1 MNIAS
6 KIEEKITQAT
16 QQQGIVNNGITANF
30 LAEELNVKRNTVSH
44 HLNVLVKNNVLLKVN
59 SRPVIFFDKNILEQN
74 EQVSLESEYDSLAGL
89 QEAIKIKTD
98 VFDKVIGSEGSL
110 YAPIRQLRAA
120 AQYPPNGLPILLTG
134 PTGSGKSFLAQRYFQ
149 FCVQAGYI
157 SEQRK
162 LITLNCA
169 EYADNPELLS
179 SMLFGYKKGSFT
191 GAEADKPGL
200 LTEANNSM
208 IFLDEV
214 HRLDPKGQE
223 KLFSFLDN
231 QEITPLGETSRSK
244 HVNVRFICATTENI
258 NSSFLKTFIRRIPV
272 QVRVPSLRERNR
284 DEREELIISFFQQ
297 EAHKIGQTIHLN
309 RQVVDFMDSKSFT
322 SNVGQL
328 KNAVT
333 LSVANALNA
342 DKGEKNGVSIKLAN
356 LPQTVFSAANNYDE
370 KVTLACNEI
379 LTISADRPAYKVAE
393 NRPKR
398 DARIICSVIK
408 RCITACD
415 NYLDEEKMRDA
426 VTSEISSLC
435 EQLVYQKKVD
445 RGGMPLGFFKE
456 VLDYELPLLEND
468 YGLKL
473 LGNSIIIFTH
483 YFFNKQ
489 YEEPDFNK
497 KELEIIEK
505 MSAHFIP
512 VEDNVVQFVEKL
524 LQTVGLKLDMKVDN
538 VDRLFV
544 YVYLSSI
551 RYEAH
556 KRPIR
561 AIILAHGYSTASSI
575 ADVVNKMFGQQVFD
589 AMDMKVNVSVK
600 QIGREL
606 SDYIEQYTIEKG
618 LLLLVDMG
626 SLEGITSFIDKEVD
640 FPIGIIDGVSTQM
653 ALDVAEHIQ
662 GRKDLE
668 SILQDINK
676 LPKPKTKLIYPQ
688 GVKKNLIIAS
698 CITGIGT
705 ADRIK
710 ELLKESM
717 PQSKDL
723 IINAYEFE
731 QINQESFMQDIQK
744 IYNVLVII
752 GTFDPHVDGI
762 PYIPLEDLISGKKI
776 DTLGKVLSSEIPGFK
791 VEKVN
796 QGLMRNFSLERV
808 LNSVTILDVHTIME
822 NVDTFVRSYETLEQ
836 NKLSNPVRM
845 AIYVH
850 VSCLLERLIR
860 NTPIDT
866 YAFIDDEQKD
876 IRQTESFKNIKKA
889 FSVIEQIYSVTIP
902 DSEVGYIFDIV
913 NQSAN
918 IPA

>member
-1 MNIAS
+1 
-6 KIEEKITQAT
+6 
-16 QQQGIVNNGITANF
+16 
-30 LAEELNVKRNTVSH
+30 
-44 HLNVLVKNNVLLKVN
+44 
-59 SRPVIFFDKNILEQN
+59 
-74 EQVSLESEYDSLAGL
+74 
-89 QEAIKIKTD
+89 
-98 VFDKVIGSEGSL
+98 
-110 YAPIRQLRAA
+110 
-120 AQYPPNGLPILLTG
+120 
-134 PTGSGKSFLAQRYFQ
+134 
-149 FCVQAGYI
+149 
-157 SEQRK
+157 
-162 LITLNCA
+162 
-169 EYADNPELLS
+169 
-179 SMLFGYKKGSFT
+179 
-191 GAEADKPGL
+191 
-200 LTEANNSM
+200 
-208 IFLDEV
+208 
-214 HRLDPKGQE
+214 
-223 KLFSFLDN
+223 
-231 QEITPLGETSRSK
+231 
-244 HVNVRFICATTENI
+244 
-258 NSSFLKTFIRRIPV
+258 
-272 QVRVPSLRERNR
+272 
-284 DEREELIISFFQQ
+284 
-297 EAHKIGQTIHLN
+297 
-309 RQVVDFMDSKSFT
+309 
-322 SNVGQL
+322 
-328 KNAVT
+328 
-333 LSVANALNA
+333 
-342 DKGEKNGVSIKLAN
+342 
-356 LPQTVFSAANNYDE
+356 
-370 KVTLACNEI
+370 
-379 LTISADRPAYKVAE
+379 
-393 NRPKR
+393 
-398 DARIICSVIK
+398 
-408 RCITACD
+408 
-415 NYLDEEKMRDA
+415 
-426 VTSEISSLC
+426 
-435 EQLVYQKKVD
+435 
-445 RGGMPLGFFKE
+445 MPLGFFKE